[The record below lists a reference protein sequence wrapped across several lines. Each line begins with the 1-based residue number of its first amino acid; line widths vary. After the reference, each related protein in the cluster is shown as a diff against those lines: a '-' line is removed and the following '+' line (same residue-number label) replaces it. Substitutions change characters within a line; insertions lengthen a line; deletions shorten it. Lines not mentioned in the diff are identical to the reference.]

1 MSTWTRPNTMFGS
14 LTSAPPGGKDDV
26 ESDDENKEFSLET
39 TMDDAVN
46 AMTATNGD
54 SSQQP
59 TGDVNV
65 LRLFD
70 DQFIMSNESGLANRG
85 FERKLT
91 RMRRHFGMVAWI
103 QFFIGIGSL
112 TWAAVYDPNLRYELV
127 DDMYSSKSTSILD
140 PQQFSFGTVRIHYMV
155 ASLGLVTFF
164 IFALAAVSKRVVG
177 DGLLIVWLS
186 NGINP
191 IQWAAIIYSIGSSF
205 AILAVL
211 SGIYRFF
218 TVLLL
223 HASGLLS
230 LAWFCT
236 ELIPTNFMAK
246 HAYTTGLTAHLFPW
260 LVIFMSHFSAI
271 NVISAY
277 RVVLLWTQV
286 FVDVLLYSM
295 VRRHNVYLKK
305 PIPGA
310 SLLKIKGGH
319 QSDRVTSRLVLPSID
334 YKKEVEGSTEAESYC
349 RVLERNLAFSMF
361 YCFWTVL
368 KTLSMSAI
376 VIAGAS
382 LDNGN

>member
-1 MSTWTRPNTMFGS
+1 
-14 LTSAPPGGKDDV
+14 
-26 ESDDENKEFSLET
+26 
-39 TMDDAVN
+39 
-46 AMTATNGD
+46 
-54 SSQQP
+54 
-59 TGDVNV
+59 
-65 LRLFD
+65 
-70 DQFIMSNESGLANRG
+70 
-85 FERKLT
+85 
-91 RMRRHFGMVAWI
+91 
-103 QFFIGIGSL
+103 
-112 TWAAVYDPNLRYELV
+112 
-127 DDMYSSKSTSILD
+127 
-140 PQQFSFGTVRIHYMV
+140 
-155 ASLGLVTFF
+155 
-164 IFALAAVSKRVVG
+164 
-177 DGLLIVWLS
+177 
-186 NGINP
+186 
-191 IQWAAIIYSIGSSF
+191 
-205 AILAVL
+205 
-211 SGIYRFF
+211 
-218 TVLLL
+218 
-223 HASGLLS
+223 
-230 LAWFCT
+230 
-236 ELIPTNFMAK
+236 
-246 HAYTTGLTAHLFPW
+246 
-260 LVIFMSHFSAI
+260 MSHFSAI